1 MLILMV
7 LHSHSNNVTA
17 FRILETN
24 SDLAED
30 FTLAAFYRL
39 LSIIFVL
46 ITTVLCTLLIVWRV
60 WTVVRAS
67 PGEENRG
74 FGAYRHTVEIIVES
88 SALYSVSLILYA
100 SVSEGG
106 SESVEYFDAF
116 AAALK
121 VSVKLWNLLH

>member
-1 MLILMV
+1 M
-7 LHSHSNNVTA
+7 
-17 FRILETN
+17 
-24 SDLAED
+24 
-30 FTLAAFYRL
+30 
-39 LSIIFVL
+39 
-46 ITTVLCTLLIVWRV
+46 
-60 WTVVRAS
+60 
-67 PGEENRG
+67 EENRG